1 MINMILDD
9 ANDRMQKAI
18 EAYQRDLATVR
29 TGRATPAM
37 LDRVMVNYYGSPT
50 PINQMAGVSV
60 VEGRQL
66 VIKPYDK
73 SVLKDIEH
81 GIYEADLGLTPQNDG
96 EIIRITV
103 PALTEERRKE
113 FAKNVW
119 KFAEH
124 AKVAVRNIRRDANDE
139 IKKGQP
145 IMKVDL
151 NLMKENNLEL
161 YTPLVVLNH
170 DSHPF
175 KDIHT
180 EDNIE
185 VGDDLI
191 QLD

>member
-1 MINMILDD
+1 MFKFLKKTDDTFKLFAPVNGKVINLENVPDKVFASKM
-9 ANDRMQKAI
+9 MG
-18 EAYQRDLATVR
+18 E
-29 TGRATPAM
+29 
-37 LDRVMVNYYGSPT
+37 
-50 PINQMAGVSV
+50 GVGFSF
-60 VEGRQL
+60 EG
-66 VIKPYDK
+66 DT
-73 SVLKDIEH
+73 
-81 GIYEADLGLTPQNDG
+81 IYAPCD
-96 EIIRITV
+96 
-103 PALTEERRKE
+103 
-113 FAKNVW
+113 
-119 KFAEH
+119 
-124 AKVAVRNIRRDANDE
+124 AKVAMVATTFHAVGLNLADGTELLIHIGLETVNLNGKGFTPLVKANDE

-161 YTPLVVLNH
+161 YAALVVLNH

>member
-73 SVLKDIEH
+73 SALKDIEH

-103 PALTEERRKE
+103 PALTEERRNLLKTYGNLLNMQKLLLEIFVVMQMMKSKKVTVVKMKSKMDKIE
-113 FAKNVW
+113 FKN
-119 KFAEH
+119 
-124 AKVAVRNIRRDANDE
+124 
-139 IKKGQP
+139 
-145 IMKVDL
+145 
-151 NLMKENNLEL
+151 
-161 YTPLVVLNH
+161 
-170 DSHPF
+170 
-175 KDIHT
+175 
-180 EDNIE
+180 
-185 VGDDLI
+185 
-191 QLD
+191 